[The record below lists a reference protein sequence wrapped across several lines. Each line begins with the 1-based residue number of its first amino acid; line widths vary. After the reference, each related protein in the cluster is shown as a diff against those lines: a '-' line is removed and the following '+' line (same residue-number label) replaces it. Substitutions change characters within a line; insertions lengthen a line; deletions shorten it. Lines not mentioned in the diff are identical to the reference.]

1 MSHKLQQKFENARHR
16 LRGQPLTNLFFF
28 TQQIERTLTPS
39 RRLGI
44 NIWKVVCVLEVE
56 ALKGRDEGCLEH
68 SRKWGTGC
76 VFAVDVQRCT
86 AS

>member
-1 MSHKLQQKFENARHR
+1 MGHKLLQKSENPCYR
-16 LRGQPLTNLFFF
+16 LRGQPLTNLFF

-44 NIWKVVCVLEVE
+44 SMWKVLCALEVE

-76 VFAVDVQRCT
+76 AFAVDVQRGT

>member
-1 MSHKLQQKFENARHR
+1 M
-16 LRGQPLTNLFFF
+16 
-28 TQQIERTLTPS
+28 
-39 RRLGI
+39 
-44 NIWKVVCVLEVE
+44 WKVLCALEVE

-76 VFAVDVQRCT
+76 AFAVDVQRGT